1 MSYVKMY
8 VNMYVIMVKTS
19 HIPGPDVDVFE
30 SDMHSPGFV
39 ACACDG
45 DVHSGGAD
53 SWTQTDA
60 GHIS

>member
-1 MSYVKMY
+1 MY
-8 VNMYVIMVKTS
+8 GIFVIMS

-30 SDMHSPGFV
+30 SDINVLWCMFV

-53 SWTQTDA
+53 SWTPTDA
-60 GHIS
+60 GHRS